1 MNDIV
6 LETEGLSYT
15 FPCGKA
21 ALRGLSV
28 RIGRQRKVAIVGP
41 NGSGKSTLLLCLNG
55 AYRPQSGRVRLD
67 GQVTSHSGA
76 ALREWRR
83 RVGLVFQDPDDQVVA
98 PSVLQDVAFGPLNL
112 GMKPDAAR
120 ECAVEALTSLGIE
133 CLGDSGTHELSHGQK
148 KLVALAGVLAMKP
161 DVILLDEPTAGLDPA
176 GKRRVLAVLDGL
188 HAAGTTIVMATHDMD
203 LAYAWADHVAVLK
216 DGATLAEGTAEAV
229 FLDAAVLNTAAL
241 EVPFVAAV
249 GHRLRRCGALPAS
262 DSARSM
268 ETLVAALDRMPG
280 GAGGSSAQPGAA
292 SVQVDTRAAPRKG
305 ILLIAFGTTIPEA
318 QQSYWRIEKTVR
330 NRLPACEIRWAFTS
344 GTVRRK
350 LAASGQVFDAP
361 AQALERMAR
370 AGCTHVAV
378 QSLHIIR
385 GQEYDGMKAEIEAV
399 RDRMSELRSVAVGL
413 PLLSSASDI
422 HRVAEALATELVP
435 RERQAGEAVVW
446 AGHGSAHPGDQSYGR
461 LADALRELDPLAFLG
476 TVEGAITCED
486 VIRDVLASGAR
497 AAWLLPFMTVAGD
510 HARNDLAGD
519 DPGTWKSRIEA
530 AGIRCRPV
538 LRGIAE
544 YDAIAAV
551 WEDHLAAAWRVLE

>member
-1 MNDIV
+1 MNDMV
-6 LETEGLSYT
+6 LEATGLSYT
-15 FPCGKA
+15 FPCGKK

-28 RIGRQRKVAIVGP
+28 RIGKRRKVAIVGP

-55 AYRPQSGRVRLD
+55 AYRPQAGALKLD
-67 GQVTSHSGA
+67 GESVSYSGP

-112 GMKPDAAR
+112 GMKPAAAR
-120 ECAVEALTSLGIE
+120 DCAVEALGSLGIE

-176 GKRRVLAVLDGL
+176 GRRKVLAVLDQL
-188 HAAGTTIVMATHDMD
+188 HAAGSTIVMATHDMD
-203 LAYAWADHVAVLK
+203 LAYAWADEVAVLK
-216 DGATLAEGTAEAV
+216 DGATLAAGPAEAV
-229 FLDAAVLNTAAL
+229 FRDTSVLETAAL
-241 EVPFVAAV
+241 ETPLVATV
-249 GHRLRRCGALPAS
+249 GSRLRQCGALAAS
-262 DSARSM
+262 ETAR
-268 ETLVAALDRMPG
+268 TADAIVAALGRLPTPAA
-280 GAGGSSAQPGAA
+280 AGPAA
-292 SVQVDTRAAPRKG
+292 DAAALHVDSRAAPRKG

-318 QQSYWRIEKTVR
+318 QKAYWRIEKTVR
-330 NRLPACEIRWAFTS
+330 NRLPACDIRWAFTS
-344 GTVRRK
+344 ATVRRR
-350 LAASGQVFDAP
+350 LAAAGQNFDAP
-361 AQALERMAR
+361 AQALERMVKD
-370 AGCTHVAV
+370 GCTHIAV

-399 RDRMSELRSVAVGL
+399 KDRMSDLRSVAVGL

-422 HRVAEALATELVP
+422 HRVAEALVTELAP

-461 LADALRELDPLAFLG
+461 LDAALRALDPLTVLG
-476 TVEGAITCED
+476 TVEGAITCDAVIAD
-486 VIRDVLASGAR
+486 VVRSGAKT
-497 AAWLLPFMTVAGD
+497 AWLLPFMTVAGD

-519 DPGTWKSRIEA
+519 DPESWKSRIEA

-538 LRGIAE
+538 LKGIAE
-544 YDAIAAV
+544 HDAIAAV